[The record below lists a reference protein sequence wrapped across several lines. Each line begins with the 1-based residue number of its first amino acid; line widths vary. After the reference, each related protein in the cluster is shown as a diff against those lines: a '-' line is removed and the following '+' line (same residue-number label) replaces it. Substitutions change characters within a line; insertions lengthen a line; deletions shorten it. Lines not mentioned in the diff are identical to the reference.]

1 MPEHNPIVGAFNC
14 PKDLFRERPHNTGK
28 GGNMKPRIVP
38 GALLAAILM
47 LGMIHSA
54 VAGFDLPPPQS
65 ERSSRQPWLG
75 VSLQNVT
82 SQLAKKENLK
92 TDEGAYVSDVVRKS
106 PADSAGI
113 QEGDVIVEFNGRQVY
128 DADDVV
134 KAVRKAEVGTKAKVV
149 VMRDGERKEL
159 YATLKK
165 SPRRTQFFG
174 VTPPAI
180 RNRIMIFGG
189 KGTMGLS
196 LMELNLQLGK
206 YFEAPEGKGV
216 LVEDVEEGSA
226 AEKAGFKAGDVI
238 LKVSEKNVESI
249 RDVRR
254 RLSKF
259 DDGEKASIEI
269 LRRGARQTLTLE
281 LDDGDDSGCGPM
293 FENFA
298 PPEGFRD
305 FDHFEFQLPD
315 IDRKLEKLRIH
326 LDGAMRKLDDSKREI
341 ERKVRRALDKAKVT
355 MEGVVEEMFEVS

>member
-1 MPEHNPIVGAFNC
+1 
-14 PKDLFRERPHNTGK
+14 
-28 GGNMKPRIVP
+28 MKPRIIL
-38 GALLAAILM
+38 GALLAAVLT
-47 LGMIHSA
+47 LGA
-54 VAGFDLPPPQS
+54 TPYAFAGCDSPPPQL

-82 SQLAKKENLK
+82 PELAKKKNLK

-165 SPRRTQFFG
+165 SPRRNPFFG

-180 RNRIMIFGG
+180 PNRIMIFGG
-189 KGTMGLS
+189 KWTMGLG
-196 LMELNLQLGK
+196 LMELNPQLGK

-226 AEKAGFKAGDVI
+226 AEKAGLKAGDVI
-238 LKVSEKNVESI
+238 LKIGEKNVETI

-254 RLSKF
+254 RLSKY

-281 LDDGDDSGCGPM
+281 IEDGDDYGYGPM

-305 FDHFEFQLPD
+305 FDHFEFQMPD
-315 IDRKLEKLRIH
+315 IDRNLDKLRIH
-326 LDGAMRKLDDSKREI
+326 LDGAMRKLEDKKQEI
-341 ERKVRRALDKAKVT
+341 ERKVRDALEKAKVAMENT
-355 MEGVVEEMFEVS
+355 MEELVDLS

>member
-1 MPEHNPIVGAFNC
+1 
-14 PKDLFRERPHNTGK
+14 
-28 GGNMKPRIVP
+28 MKPRIVL
-38 GALLAAILM
+38 GALLAVILM
-47 LGMIHSA
+47 LGAAPYA
-54 VAGFDLPPPQS
+54 VARFDLPPLQS

-128 DADDVV
+128 DADDLV
-134 KAVRKAEVGTKAKVV
+134 KAVRKAEVGTKAKIVV
-149 VMRDGERKEL
+149 IRDGERKEL

-165 SPRRTQFFG
+165 SPRRNPFFG

-180 RNRIMIFGG
+180 PNRIMIFGG

-196 LMELNLQLGK
+196 LMELNPQLGK

-226 AEKAGFKAGDVI
+226 AEKTGFKAGDVI
-238 LKVSEKNVESI
+238 LKVGEKNVESI

-254 RLSKF
+254 RLSKY

-269 LRRGARQTLTLE
+269 LRKGARQTLTLE
-281 LDDGDDSGCGPM
+281 IEDGDDYGPS

-298 PPEGFRD
+298 PLERFRD
-305 FDHFEFQLPD
+305 FDHFDFQIPD

-341 ERKVRRALDKAKVT
+341 ERKVRKALDKAKVT
-355 MEGVVEEMFEVS
+355 MEGAVEEMFEVS

>member
-1 MPEHNPIVGAFNC
+1 MLA
-14 PKDLFRERPHNTGK
+14 T
-28 GGNMKPRIVP
+28 
-38 GALLAAILM
+38 LLAAILT
-47 LGMIHSA
+47 LGA
-54 VAGFDLPPPQS
+54 TPYTFAGCESRRIRDESPSLQF

-82 SQLAKKENLK
+82 RELAKKKNLK

-165 SPRRTQFFG
+165 SSRRQPFFG

-180 RNRIMIFGG
+180 RDRIMIIRG
-189 KGTMGLS
+189 KGMMGLG
-196 LMELNLQLGK
+196 LMELNPQLGK

-216 LVEDVEEGSA
+216 LVENVEEESA

-238 LKVSEKNVESI
+238 LKVGEKNVESI

-254 RLSKF
+254 QLSKY
-259 DDGEKASIEI
+259 DDGEKANIEI
-269 LRRGARQTLTLE
+269 LRKGVHQTLTIQIE
-281 LDDGDDSGCGPM
+281 DGDEYGLGSM

-298 PPEGFRD
+298 PLQRLRD
-305 FDHFEFQLPD
+305 LDDFEFQMPD
-315 IDRKLEKLRIH
+315 IDRKLERFRFD
-326 LDGAMRKLDDSKREI
+326 LDGAMRKLEDKKQEI
-341 ERKVRRALDKAKVT
+341 ERKVRDALDKAKVA
-355 MEGVVEEMFEVS
+355 METVIGGVIDVS